1 MQSHGYEFVHL
12 RDDRNKKIVK
22 KLLFQEVF
30 DHRRIGMFVCNLRCA
45 YGGINHTVGIA
56 KSSNGEGKVYD
67 SNHTNAM
74 NLSLESLNK
83 CLQTAGCDGF
93 DMVVELCKKT

>member
-22 KLLFQEVF
+22 KLLFHEVF
-30 DHRRIGMFVCNLRCA
+30 DNRRIGMFMCNLHCTH
-45 YGGINHTVGIA
+45 GGVNHIGGIA
-56 KSSNGEGKVYD
+56 KSLNGEGKVYD
-67 SNHTNAM
+67 SNFAKAM

-83 CLQTAGCDGF
+83 CLQMAECDGF
-93 DMVVELCKKT
+93 DMVVELRKKR